1 MMTANIAASK
11 GAARST
17 RHAMMSAQ
25 ATQVRISNS
34 TWVVFAKGENCL
46 ANSTGFDKATPAT
59 AIRIFTPPS
68 DRR

>member
-11 GAARST
+11 GAARSA
-17 RHAMMSAQ
+17 RHAMMSAR

-46 ANSTGFDKATPAT
+46 AISTGFDKATPAT